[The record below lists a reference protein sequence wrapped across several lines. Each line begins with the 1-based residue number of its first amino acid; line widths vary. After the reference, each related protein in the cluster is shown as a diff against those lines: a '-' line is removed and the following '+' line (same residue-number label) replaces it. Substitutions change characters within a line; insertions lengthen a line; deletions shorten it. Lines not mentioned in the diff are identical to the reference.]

1 MAELCCA
8 AVAWPCAGAARD
20 DREAAERGRAAA
32 FPHPHP
38 PRSDR
43 RKGGGGRSGVRWRV
57 VMAVRGG
64 APTSQI

>member
-32 FPHPHP
+32 FPHPTLP
-38 PRSDR
+38 DPTGGRVAVEEAGC
-43 RKGGGGRSGVRWRV
+43 GGGWR
-57 VMAVRGG
+57 
-64 APTSQI
+64 